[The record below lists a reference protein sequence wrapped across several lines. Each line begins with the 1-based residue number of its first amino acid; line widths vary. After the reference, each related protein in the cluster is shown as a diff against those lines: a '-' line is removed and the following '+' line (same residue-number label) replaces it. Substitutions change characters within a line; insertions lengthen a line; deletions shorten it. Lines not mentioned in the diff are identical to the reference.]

1 MKFNQEIFARELL
14 LRKLTERIV
23 DDAKKELAIWSD
35 LDYTSDAAWR
45 EAIKDSIDE
54 LINRISNEILNDR

>member
-23 DDAKKELAIWSD
+23 DDAKNELATWSD

-45 EAIKDSIDE
+45 EAIKDEIDKLVRRPREDSIS
-54 LINRISNEILNDR
+54 R